1 MELRETTKFR
11 GPKVDMRQIWYD
23 EWHLE
28 DKEGNTLFI
37 GTKEEIMKKYD
48 ELNDK

>member
-1 MELRETTKFR
+1 MELREATKFR
-11 GPKVDMRQIWYD
+11 GPKVDMRQIWFD

-37 GTKEEIMKKYD
+37 GTKEEILKKYD
-48 ELNDK
+48 ELNS